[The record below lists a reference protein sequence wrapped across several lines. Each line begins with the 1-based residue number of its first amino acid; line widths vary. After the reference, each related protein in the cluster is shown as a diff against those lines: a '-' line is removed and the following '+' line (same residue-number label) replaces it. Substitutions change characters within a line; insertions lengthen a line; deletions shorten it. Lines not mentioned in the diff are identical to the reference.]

1 MTTVIVAGAG
11 LAGLVAARHL
21 ARLGLD
27 VQVFE
32 REDEVGGRVR
42 SRREDGFILDRGF
55 QVLFTAYP
63 AARREL
69 DYDDLDLRRF
79 APGAVLARPGERSV
93 LADPVRDPST
103 AFGSMAN
110 REVRLGDKLRTLRLR
125 RELAR
130 NAEQRNLLGGG
141 QVHRGVPPRTR
152 IFRRVP
158 RELRRAVLRR
168 HHPRPVAFDLEEGV
182 RVHVQDALDGRHR
195 GARER
200 HGRNSRPVGAERAD
214 SPVRRFG
221 SGTASR
227 RSNRTATRCSVEVGG
242 ETLTADAAVVATD
255 PKSARELSGVES
267 IPTDAH
273 GCVTQYFSHTEP
285 LDVGNRLLLNVG
297 DDAPNEVVP
306 LSSVAPEYAP
316 DDRELLSATFL
327 GTPDESDEELAGK
340 VEGTLREWYPERA
353 FPNLEHVHSDRI
365 EFAQFA
371 QPPGIF
377 DRLPGNRTRDE
388 SVYLA
393 GDYTE
398 ASSLNAAMESGRK
411 AALAVYDDLR

>member
-32 REDEVGGRVR
+32 REEEVGGRVR
-42 SRREDGFILDRGF
+42 TRRENGYLLDRGF

-69 DYDDLDLRRF
+69 DYDDLDLRYF
-79 APGAVLARPGERSV
+79 APGAVLARPGRRSV
-93 LADPVRDPST
+93 LADPIRDPSSL
-103 AFGSMAN
+103 FGSMAN
-110 REVRLGDKLRTLRLR
+110 REVRLGDKLRTLQLR

-130 NAEQRNLLGGG
+130 KPNREIFSGEDESIEEYLRARGFSDAFREKFAGPFYGGITLDRSLSTSKKVFEFTFKMLSTGDIAVPANGMGEIAEQLARKARVAGATIHLGN
-141 QVHRGVPPRTR
+141 GVSSVESTGDE
-152 IFRRVP
+152 V
-158 RELRRAVLRR
+158 
-168 HHPRPVAFDLEEGV
+168 D
-182 RVHVQDALDGRHR
+182 
-195 GARER
+195 
-200 HGRNSRPVGAERAD
+200 
-214 SPVRRFG
+214 
-221 SGTASR
+221 
-227 RSNRTATRCSVEVGG
+227 VEVGG
-242 ETLTADAAVVATD
+242 ETVTADATVVATD
-255 PKSARELSGVES
+255 PKSAHELSGVES
-267 IPTDAH
+267 IPTDTR

-285 LDVGNRLLLNVG
+285 LDAGNRLLLNVG
-297 DDAPNEVVP
+297 DDAPNEIVP

-327 GTPDESDEELAGK
+327 GTPAESDEELAERVKGK
-340 VEGTLREWYPERA
+340 LREWYPERE
-353 FPNLEHVHSDRI
+353 FPNLEHVHTDRI

-377 DRLPGNRTRDE
+377 DRLPGNRTGE
-388 SVYLA
+388 GSVYLA

>member
-11 LAGLVAARHL
+11 LAGLVAARRL

-42 SRREDGFILDRGF
+42 SRRENGFILDRGF

-103 AFGSMAN
+103 SFGSMAN

-130 NAEQRNLLGGG
+130 KPNRE
-141 QVHRGVPPRTR
+141 
-152 IFRRVP
+152 IFSG
-158 RELRRAVLRR
+158 E
-168 HHPRPVAFDLEEGV
+168 DESIEGY
-182 RVHVQDALDGRHR
+182 L
-195 GARER
+195 RER
-200 HGRNSRPVGAERAD
+200 GFSDAFRENFAGPFYGGITLDRSLSTSKKVFEFTFKMLSTGDIAVPANGMGEIADQLARKARLAGATIRVGDGVSA
-214 SPVRRFG
+214 VK
-221 SGTASR
+221 
-227 RSNRTATRCSVEVGG
+227 SNGDEVHVEVGG
-242 ETLTADAAVVATD
+242 EILTADAAVVATD

-267 IPTDAH
+267 IPADAH

-327 GTPDESDEELAGK
+327 GTPVESDEELAGK

-377 DRLPGNRTRDE
+377 D
-388 SVYLA
+388 
-393 GDYTE
+393 
-398 ASSLNAAMESGRK
+398 
-411 AALAVYDDLR
+411 

>member
-42 SRREDGFILDRGF
+42 TRRKDGFVLDRGF

-69 DYDDLDLRRF
+69 DYDNLDLRRF
-79 APGAVLARPGERSV
+79 APGAVLARPGEQSV
-93 LADPVRDPST
+93 LADPVRDPSA
-103 AFGSMAN
+103 AFGSLAN
-110 REVRLGDKLRTLRLR
+110 REVRLGDKLRTLQLR

-130 NAEQRNLLGGG
+130 TPNSE
-141 QVHRGVPPRTR
+141 
-152 IFRRVP
+152 IFSG
-158 RELRRAVLRR
+158 E
-168 HHPRPVAFDLEEGV
+168 DESIEEY
-182 RVHVQDALDGRHR
+182 L
-195 GARER
+195 RER
-200 HGRNSRPVGAERAD
+200 GFSDAFRENFAGPFYGGITLDRSLSTSKKVFEFTFKMLSTGDIAVPANGMGEIADQLARKARIAGATIRLGDGVSA
-214 SPVRRFG
+214 
-221 SGTASR
+221 
-227 RSNRTATRCSVEVGG
+227 VEPNGDEVNVEAGG
-242 ETLTADAAVVATD
+242 ETLIADAAVVATD

-267 IPTDAH
+267 IPTDSH
-273 GCVTQYFSHTEP
+273 GCVTQYFSHAEP
-285 LDVGNRLLLNVG
+285 LDVGNRLLLNVD

-327 GTPDESDEELAGK
+327 GTPDDSDEELAAK
-340 VEGTLREWYPERA
+340 VKAALREWYPERT
-353 FPNLEHVHSDRI
+353 FPNLERVHTDRI

-377 DRLPGNRTRDE
+377 DRLPGNRTHE
-388 SVYLA
+388 KSVYLA
-393 GDYTE
+393 GEYTE
-398 ASSLNAAMESGRK
+398 ASSLNAAIESGRK
-411 AALAVYDDLR
+411 AALAVYGNLR

>member
-27 VQVFE
+27 VQMFE

-42 SRREDGFILDRGF
+42 TRRKDGFVLDRGF

-79 APGAVLARPGERSV
+79 APGAVLAHPGERSV

-103 AFGSMAN
+103 VFGSMAN

-125 RELAR
+125 RKLAR
-130 NAEQRNLLGGG
+130 TPNSEIFSGEDEAIEEYLRERGFSDAFRENFAGPFYGGITLDRPLSTSKKVFEFTFKMLSTGDIAVPANGMGEIAEQLARKARVAGATI
-141 QVHRGVPPRTR
+141 QVGDGVS
-152 IFRRVP
+152 
-158 RELRRAVLRR
+158 AVE
-168 HHPRPVAFDLEEGV
+168 PNGDEV
-182 RVHVQDALDGRHR
+182 
-195 GARER
+195 
-200 HGRNSRPVGAERAD
+200 N
-214 SPVRRFG
+214 
-221 SGTASR
+221 
-227 RSNRTATRCSVEVGG
+227 VEVGG

-255 PKSARELSGVES
+255 PKSARELSDVES
-267 IPTDAH
+267 IPTHAL
-273 GCVTQYFSHTEP
+273 GCVTQYFSHAEP

-327 GTPDESDEELAGK
+327 GTPDDSDAELAET
-340 VEGTLREWYPERA
+340 VERTLREWYPERT
-353 FPNLEHVHSDRI
+353 FPDLERVHTDRI

-377 DRLPGNRTRDE
+377 DRLPGNRTHE
-388 SVYLA
+388 KSVYLA
-393 GDYTE
+393 GEYTE

-411 AALAVYDDLR
+411 AALAVYGDLR